1 MSNEKLLKNALL
13 DDLAIGYGTDKS
25 SKQHDYMRFYELY
38 FSPFRDQHFTFLEL
52 GVGPEDNKGKSLY
65 TWGDYFKNAQII
77 GVDIRPDAKTVEK
90 DRITVETGNLSSINY
105 LQSLAKKFN
114 KNRIILDDASHI
126 WSHQILAFE
135 ILFQT
140 LESGGLYIVEDLHTS
155 FRSLHE
161 KSYADSPIDA
171 FTYFNHLTYRV
182 CGRGLSHRNDEKLT
196 LSAMQIALAQQID
209 MIAFYGKT
217 LLIIKK

>member
-1 MSNEKLLKNALL
+1 MSNEKLLKRALL
-13 DDLAIGYGTDKS
+13 DEIAIRYGTDKS
-25 SKQHDYMRFYELY
+25 SKQHDYMRFYEFY
-38 FSPFRDQHFTFLEL
+38 FSSFRDQEFTFLEL

-65 TWGDYFKNAQII
+65 TWSEYFKNAQVV
-77 GVDIRPDAKTVEK
+77 GVDIRPDAKTIEH
-90 DRITVETGNLSSINY
+90 DRIIVEIGNLSSLNY
-105 LQSLAKKFN
+105 LQTLARKFN
-114 KNRIILDDASHI
+114 QNRIILDDASHM

-135 ILFQT
+135 VLFQT

-161 KSYADSPIDA
+161 QSYADSPVDA
-171 FTYFNHLTYRV
+171 FTYFNHLTYCI
-182 CGRGLSHRNDEKLT
+182 CGRGAQHRNGEKLT